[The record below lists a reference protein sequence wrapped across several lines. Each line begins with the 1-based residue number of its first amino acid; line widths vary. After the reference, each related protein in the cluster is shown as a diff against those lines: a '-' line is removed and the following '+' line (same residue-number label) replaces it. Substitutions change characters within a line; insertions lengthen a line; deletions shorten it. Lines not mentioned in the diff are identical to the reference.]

1 MHDAPLEV
9 HEQTEHLAHEGANGG
24 HGGGHDPLVSRLA
37 VLVAGLAVLAAVSG
51 NLESIETASALAAT
65 GEATLS
71 QDEATDAWGEYQAD
85 SLKRHLYT
93 VAGDLNPAKAAAYAK
108 TAAEQADKQ
117 KQIRARAEKAQQTRA
132 KLVAESREYEARH
145 HWLTGAATLFEIA
158 IALATVSLVTRRNWL
173 WMGSSVLGAGGLV
186 LLATAYL

>member
-1 MHDAPLEV
+1 MHDAPLEA
-9 HEQTEHLAHEGANGG
+9 HEHAEHLAHEGA
-24 HGGGHDPLVSRLA
+24 HDRFVSRLA

-51 NLESIETASALAAT
+51 NLESIETTAALSAT

-93 VAGDLNPAKAAAYAK
+93 LAADLNPAAAATYIK
-108 TAAEQADKQ
+108 TAKEQAGKQ
-117 KQIRARAEKAQQTRA
+117 AAIRARAEAAQARRVD
-132 KLVAESREYEARH
+132 LISESRRHESRH

-158 IALATVSLVTRRNWL
+158 IALATVSLVTRRQWL
-173 WMGSSVLGAGGLV
+173 WLGSAALGIGGLA
-186 LLATAYL
+186 LLATAFL